1 MLFYIGGLWLGLMLR
16 LGDTWE
22 VGEFGA
28 SKGKGGC
35 IVETNCY
42 FIYQNVCVC
51 IIYKCE
57 YS

>member
-1 MLFYIGGLWLGLMLR
+1 MNVGLGLGLMLR

-35 IVETNCY
+35 IVETSCY

-57 YS
+57 YN